1 MFVLGERERGGWGAL
16 NYDFICLVDER
27 VKDQTE
33 KEQKISD

>member
-1 MFVLGERERGGWGAL
+1 VFFLFGWGCCSPL
-16 NYDFICLVDER
+16 NYDFICLVDEK